1 VLRFSAASTADR
13 FLPAAV
19 AARLRPLAQR
29 LDAVLFS
36 MDERGH
42 SGRASLAAFA
52 IRIVS
57 AAIAFVSQVLMAR
70 WMGGFEYG
78 VFVLVWTVM
87 VMVGDNSCFGFQTS
101 VVRFIPQYRERG
113 ERGELRGLMRAAQ
126 GFVLVA
132 SCLVAATGL
141 LGVWLLSDT
150 IENYYVLP
158 FYLGLSC
165 LPLIALSTLMEGMA
179 RANGWSVVALTPV
192 YILRP
197 ILILAMMAGAVLLD
211 FAPSARV
218 AIVCAIVASFLTTLY
233 QLIAVVPPITADLRD
248 AEARFRPREWIMVS
262 LPIFLVDGFFY
273 LHTNAD
279 LLMVGWFM
287 EPQAVAIYFATLKLL
302 ALVHFVYFAVKA
314 GVAQRYAQY
323 AHSGDRARL
332 ASFARETVGWTFWP
346 SLAMAVVIVIIGKP
360 LLMLFGPGFETG
372 YPLLLM
378 LLAGVVVRA
387 FIGPAE
393 SLLTMSGHQKI
404 CAGIFAATLA
414 VNVGLNL
421 LLIPRHGLWGAAV
434 SSATAMI
441 IETLL
446 LGIAVRRTL
455 GITMIVSLGGK
466 NTKEVLS

>member
-1 VLRFSAASTADR
+1 MRFSAASTADR
-13 FLPAAV
+13 LLPGAV
-19 AARLRPLAQR
+19 AAWLRPTAR
-29 LDAVLFS
+29 RIDAVLFS

-78 VFVLVWTVM
+78 IFVLVWTVM
-87 VMVGDNSCFGFQTS
+87 VMAGDSSCFGFQTS

-126 GFVLVA
+126 GFVLVS
-132 SCLVAATGL
+132 SCLVAAAGL
-141 LGVWLLSDT
+141 SGVWLMSDA
-150 IENYYVLP
+150 IESFYVLP

-165 LPLIALSTLMEGMA
+165 LPLIALSTLLEGMA

-197 ILILAMMAGAVLLD
+197 ILILALMAGAVLLD

-218 AIVCAIVASFLTTLY
+218 AIACAILASFLTTLY
-233 QLIAVVPPITADLRD
+233 QLVAVVPPITADVRDAAARYRLRD
-248 AEARFRPREWIMVS
+248 WVAVS
-262 LPIFLVDGFFY
+262 MPIFLVDGFFY

-287 EPQAVAIYFATLKLL
+287 EPQAVAVYFATLKLL

-323 AHSGDRARL
+323 AHGADRARL
-332 ASFARETVGWTFWP
+332 AGFARETVGWTLWP
-346 SLAMAVVIVIIGKP
+346 SLAMAAVIVVVGKP
-360 LLMLFGPGFETG
+360 LLMLFGEGFESG
-372 YPLLLM
+372 YPLLLV
-378 LLAGVVVRA
+378 LLCGVVVRA

-393 SLLTMSGHQKI
+393 SLLTMSGHQKV
-404 CAGIFAATLA
+404 CAGVFAATLA

-421 LLIPRHGLWGAAV
+421 LLIPRYGLWGAAV

-441 IETLL
+441 VETLL
-446 LGIAVRRTL
+446 LGIAVRRKL
-455 GITMIVSLGGK
+455 GITMIVSFGGK
-466 NTKEVLS
+466 NTEEALP